1 VVAADWRRQGQL
13 IFQYYPSLV
22 HSLARHAFREGA
34 KRVRPR
40 CHFRFLWIGG
50 HRLNEF
56 ALQDAGNLHRRRLR
70 YECIEPTIM
79 PVPLYSPRPAESGL
93 LLCKASAIAYASW
106 KSKPVSRVGSIFLK
120 PAYMRHTN

>member
-1 VVAADWRRQGQL
+1 VVAANWRRQGQL
-13 IFQYYPSLV
+13 ILQYYPSLA
-22 HSLARHAFREGA
+22 HSLALHGFSEGSE
-34 KRVRPR
+34 RVTVR

-50 HRLNEF
+50 HPLNEF
-56 ALQDAGNLHRRRLR
+56 APQDAGDLPRRRLL
-70 YECIEPTIM
+70 YDCFEPTIIQLH
-79 PVPLYSPRPAESGL
+79 LYSRRPAESGL